1 MIVASKE
8 PVRVLLV
15 HGMGRSPL
23 SLYRLGRDLQR
34 SGYEPRSA
42 GYLASTESF
51 QGIVHRIRGHLTKL
65 GAEGKPYAVIGHSLG
80 GLLVRAALSDMSG
93 GSLPAHLIM
102 MGTPHRPPK
111 LALRYGPLWPYRLV
125 NGECGQVL
133 ARTSFFDQLPP
144 LSVPYTIIAGNRG
157 WVGRGSPFTGEPNDG
172 IVALSETLVCSH
184 DAPIVLPVR
193 HTFMMNDH
201 RVRDEIRRVL
211 KRVAA

>member
-1 MIVASKE
+1 MASR
-8 PVRVLLV
+8 PPLRVLLV

-23 SLYRLGRDLQR
+23 SLYRLARHLQR
-34 SGYEPRSA
+34 SGYDTCSA

-51 QGIVHRIRGHLTKL
+51 QGIVHRIGGHLTKL
-65 GAEGKPYAVIGHSLG
+65 GAEGRPYAVIGHSLG
-80 GLLVRAALSDMSG
+80 GLLVRAALAEMSD

-133 ARTSFFDQLPP
+133 ARASFFDQLPP
-144 LSVPYTIIAGNRG
+144 LSVPYTIIAGDRG
-157 WVGRGSPFTGEPNDG
+157 WVGRRSPFTGEPNDG

-193 HTFMMNDH
+193 HTFMMNDY

-211 KRVAA
+211 KSVAA

>member
-1 MIVASKE
+1 MASEE

-111 LALRYGPLWPYRLV
+111 LATL
-125 NGECGQVL
+125 
-133 ARTSFFDQLPP
+133 
-144 LSVPYTIIAGNRG
+144 
-157 WVGRGSPFTGEPNDG
+157 
-172 IVALSETLVCSH
+172 ALSSGKWGVRAGACPDELLRSIATALR
-184 DAPIVLPVR
+184 PV
-193 HTFMMNDH
+193 HDH
-201 RVRDEIRRVL
+201 RG
-211 KRVAA
+211 